1 MVHSGPNEHLLCCG
15 SVCGVPRQ
23 ANTTQSERYKMT
35 LATADLVRAD
45 QEHLIHSLHHPVDHA
60 EPVIY
65 IQGRGST
72 VKDIEGRE
80 YIDGLSGLWNVNVGH
95 GRTELAEVASAQ
107 MKELAYFSSY
117 AGSSNIPAITLAH
130 RLIELAPD
138 MQAVFFTS
146 GGAEA
151 NESAFKTA
159 RFYWKVRGKPEK
171 VKVIAR
177 HHGYHGVTLQAM
189 SATSMGSYW
198 KMFEPRVPGFVHIQT
213 SYPYRFQGVKTG
225 ETVGQ
230 AAAREFEEA
239 ILREGPDTIA
249 AFIGEPIHGAGG
261 VIYPSEDYWPRVREI
276 CTRYNVLLI
285 ADEVI
290 TGFGRTGRWFGL
302 SHWNVKPD
310 VLSFAKGITSG
321 YLPLGGIMV
330 TKQIK
335 ETMDSVEP
343 ANRWMHAFT
352 FSGHPTCCAVALKN
366 IEIIQCERLCENAA
380 TMGER
385 LYRCLLAAL
394 GDHPNVGEVR
404 GGKGLLAAVEF
415 VEDRATKKNLAG
427 DRKVAARIQA
437 EMMRRGVVTRTR
449 PVAGEHPAPGDEV
462 LFAPPLVITAAE
474 IERMVGVLG
483 ESVKAVLGA

>member
-1 MVHSGPNEHLLCCG
+1 MPE
-15 SVCGVPRQ
+15 
-23 ANTTQSERYKMT
+23 NTKIEDNCQM
-35 LATADLVRAD
+35 LATADLVKAD

-60 EPVIY
+60 QPIIY
-65 IQGRGST
+65 VRGRGSS
-72 VKDIEGRE
+72 VQDVEGRE
-80 YIDGLSGLWNVNVGH
+80 YLDGLSGLWNVNVGH
-95 GRTELAEVASAQ
+95 GRAELADAASAQ

-130 RLIELAPD
+130 RLIEITPD

-159 RFYWKVRGKPEK
+159 RFYWKVRGKGGKTK
-171 VKVIAR
+171 VVAR

-213 SYPYRFQGVKTG
+213 CYPYRFQGAKPG

-230 AAAREFEEA
+230 AAARELEEA
-239 ILREGPDTIA
+239 ILREGPDTVA

-261 VIYPSEDYWPRVREI
+261 VIYPTDDYWPRVREI
-276 CTRYNVLLI
+276 CSRYEVLLI

-290 TGFGRTGRWFGL
+290 TGFGRTGNWFAL

-310 VLSFAKGITSG
+310 ILSFAKGITSG

-335 ETMDSVEP
+335 EAMDSVEP
-343 ANRWMHAFT
+343 ASRWMHAFT

-366 IEIIQCERLCENAA
+366 IEILERERLCENAA
-380 TMGER
+380 KMGTR
-385 LYRCLLAAL
+385 LYSAL
-394 GDHPNVGEVR
+394 MASFADHPYVGEVR

-415 VEDRATKKNLAG
+415 VEDRKTKKNFAS
-427 DRKVAARIQA
+427 DRKIAARIQA
-437 EMMRRGVVTRTR
+437 EMMKRGVVTRTR
-449 PVAGEHPAPGDEV
+449 PVAGDHPAPGDEV
-462 LFAPPLVITAAE
+462 LFAPPLVVTEAE
-474 IERMVGVLG
+474 IDQMVAVLR
-483 ESVKAVLGA
+483 ESVKVILAV